1 MGCRVTLAGSG
12 FLGVNVTER
21 GAWCG
26 ANRKQPVSSL
36 QSGGAQGPGKPI
48 TDTGMNQTQ
57 AHRLLLFA
65 GLKNVKLGEGE
76 NLSTVGIYTGK
87 GDWPASF
94 QGSWFPCWA
103 PLFLLSGL

>member
-1 MGCRVTLAGSG
+1 M
-12 FLGVNVTER
+12 NVTER

-26 ANRKQPVSSL
+26 ANRKQPGSSL

-65 GLKNVKLGEGE
+65 GLKNVKLGEGKIFLLWAFTLGKE
-76 NLSTVGIYTGK
+76 IGQHPFKGVGSHVGLLCVF
-87 GDWPASF
+87 F
-94 QGSWFPCWA
+94 QGSEDA
-103 PLFLLSGL
+103 PAQSA